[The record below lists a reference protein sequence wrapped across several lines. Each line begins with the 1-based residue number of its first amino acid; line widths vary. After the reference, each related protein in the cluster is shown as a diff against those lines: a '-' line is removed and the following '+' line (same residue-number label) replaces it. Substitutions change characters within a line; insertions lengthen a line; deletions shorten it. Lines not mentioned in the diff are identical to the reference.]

1 MPTDNI
7 LMRTRNSRIWLV
19 SAISISRLLVALL
32 FASVAFH
39 VSRGLVAGVYVVAM
53 GSDVI
58 DGYFARRLKV
68 ETDFGKVL
76 DLISDK
82 SLTIVSLLFAAI
94 RGVGILPLAL
104 IATREI
110 IGLGVRMIMFDGSS
124 LLPTNRTLGRLMVIA
139 VWGNTLFLIL
149 AGEVASLIR
158 VANLIYWC
166 CAIILTF
173 SFLVRVVRNLRR
185 LRMFLAHLP

>member
-1 MPTDNI
+1 MSTGKM
-7 LMRTRNSRIWLV
+7 LMRTHNSRIWLV

-39 VSRGLVAGVYVVAM
+39 VSPGVVAGVYVVAM
-53 GSDVI
+53 GSDLL
-58 DGYFARRLKV
+58 DGYFARKLKV

-94 RGVGILPLAL
+94 QGIGILPLAL
-104 IATREI
+104 IGTREI
-110 IGLGVRMIMFDGSS
+110 IGLGVRMIIFDGSP
-124 LLPTNRTLGRLMVIA
+124 LLPTNRTLGRVMVMA

-158 VANLIYWC
+158 VANLVYWG
-166 CAIILTF
+166 CAVVLTF
-173 SFLVRVVRNLRR
+173 SFLIRVVRNFRR
-185 LRMFLAHLP
+185 IRMLLAG